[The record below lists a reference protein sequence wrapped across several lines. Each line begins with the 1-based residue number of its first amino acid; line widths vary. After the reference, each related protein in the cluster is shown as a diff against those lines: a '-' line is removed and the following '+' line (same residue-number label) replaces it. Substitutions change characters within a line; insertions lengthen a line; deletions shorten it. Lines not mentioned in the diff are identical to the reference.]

1 MFERSSE
8 RTAVL
13 TTVLVRVVVALAFA
27 VLIGKLYQLQ
37 ILQGATYQAQADE
50 NRFRFIEV
58 PPPRGVIYDRNGEI
72 LARNRPS
79 FVIAVVPEDL
89 PDDDITTDVDEE
101 RLAIERL
108 LRVLQ
113 ADTDTE
119 VALNLAE
126 VMFLRL
132 GRADFAEV
140 VMAAGIDL
148 DFRLVNLQF
157 IERVEDREEVVVR
170 PTLIPDL
177 SKPLPLEGLVA
188 LIYRAV
194 QLGTQG
200 SSFEPIPLLELVHR
214 DRAFDVAEETFQL
227 PGIVVQQIPVREY
240 TYGEVVSH
248 ALGFMGPIPALAA
261 DIYAAEG
268 YRNPNE
274 QVGLNGLEFTYQDEL
289 RGHPGQTYIEVDI
302 LGRKMRTVG
311 QVVEPV
317 PGLNLRLSLDVKL
330 QEVMYNVLSAK
341 TAEVNSRNAVAIA
354 MNPKTGAIL
363 GMVSLPSFDN
373 NIFSEGIGE
382 EYFALE
388 NDEDRPLINYAI
400 GGLYP
405 PGSTFKMVTATAA
418 LAEGV
423 IGPASIIPD
432 NGPIFL
438 RNRFFPDDPTQAQ
451 KFVSWNHKLG
461 INHGP
466 LNVVQALG
474 LSNDIFFYYIGG
486 GFPNVMEGLG
496 NERMADWMR
505 LYGYGERTGVD
516 LPGEVTSFLP
526 DDQWKRITWAESWT
540 TGDSYNMSIGQ
551 GYVEGTP
558 MQVLVSTAA
567 VANGGFIVK
576 PQLVQEMI
584 DAEGGLQWEATPQIV
599 RELPVSKSILRYVQ
613 QGMWSVVNAPYGTA
627 PNSQV
632 SGVTVAGKTGTAE
645 FCKVDP
651 ELQDCA
657 FRDKD
662 GNLPF
667 HAWYVGYAPYEDPE
681 IAVVAFVY
689 NGGEGSAVAAPVVQQ
704 VLDFYFNGP
713 PPEETPEEAPEE
725 APESTASSE

>member
-1 MFERSSE
+1 MFERSE

-37 ILQGATYQAQADE
+37 ILQGSTYQAQADA
-50 NRFRFIEV
+50 NRFRFVEV

-79 FVIAVVPEDL
+79 FVIAIVPEDL
-89 PDDDITTDVDEE
+89 PDDDITTEINEE

-108 LRVLQ
+108 LRVLR
-113 ADTDTE
+113 ADSDAE
-119 VALNLAE
+119 VALNLGE

-132 GRADFAEV
+132 GRSDFARVIEN
-140 VMAAGIDL
+140 AGLDL
-148 DFRLVNLQF
+148 DYRMVDLQF
-157 IERVEDREEVVVR
+157 IERVEDREEVVIR

-188 LIYRAV
+188 LIDRAV

-200 SSFEPIPLLELVHR
+200 SSFEAIPLLELVHR
-214 DRAFDVAEETFQL
+214 DQAFDVAEETFQL
-227 PGIVVQQIPVREY
+227 PGIVVQQVPVREY

-311 QVVEPV
+311 QVVDPV
-317 PGLNLRLSLDVKL
+317 PGLNLRLSVDIRL
-330 QEVMYNVLSAK
+330 QEVMYNVLAAK
-341 TAEVNSRNAVAIA
+341 TAEVGSRNAVAIA

-373 NIFSEGIGE
+373 NIFSDGIGE

-388 NDEDRPLINYAI
+388 ADEDRPLINYAI

-423 IGPASIIPD
+423 VGPASIIPD

-438 RNRFFPDDPTQAQ
+438 RNRFFPNDPTQAQ

-474 LSNDIFFYYIGG
+474 LSNDIYFYYLGG

-496 NERMADWMR
+496 NERMAQWMR
-505 LYGYGERTGVD
+505 LYGYGARTGID
-516 LPGEVTSFLP
+516 LPGEVSSFLP

-558 MQVLVSTAA
+558 LQVLVSAAA
-567 VANGGFIVK
+567 VANGGYVMK

-584 DAEGGLQWEATPQIV
+584 DAEGGLQWEFTPQIV
-599 RELPVSKSILRYVQ
+599 RELPVSKSLLQYVQ
-613 QGMWSVVNAPYGTA
+613 QGMWSVVNAPFGTA

-632 SGVTVAGKTGTAE
+632 PGVTVAGKTGTAE

-651 ELQDCA
+651 ALEDCA

-667 HAWYVGYAPYEDPE
+667 HAWYVAYAPYEDPE
-681 IAVVAFVY
+681 IAVVAFIY
-689 NGGEGSAVAAPVVQQ
+689 NGGEGSSVAAPVVQQ

-713 PPEETPEEAPEE
+713 PPAELPDDL
-725 APESTASSE
+725 PESTAASE

>member
-1 MFERSSE
+1 MFERSAE

-132 GRADFAEV
+132 GRSDFAEV

-474 LSNDIFFYYIGG
+474 LSNDIFFYYLGG

-632 SGVTVAGKTGTAE
+632 PGVTVAGKTGTAE